1 VETPLLR
8 PRGLAYIGSAH
19 HQSAGRQAQS
29 IPKGERTMN
38 KQKDAKHHPTK
49 KSEGAAQKKDQK
61 RDRSELKDSDLDKI
75 SGGRMP
81 LRPKDLG

>member
-1 VETPLLR
+1 
-8 PRGLAYIGSAH
+8 
-19 HQSAGRQAQS
+19 
-29 IPKGERTMN
+29 MN
-38 KQKDAKHHPTK
+38 KQKDAKRQPMK

-61 RDRSELKDSDLDKI
+61 RDHSELKDADLDKI

>member
-1 VETPLLR
+1 
-8 PRGLAYIGSAH
+8 
-19 HQSAGRQAQS
+19 
-29 IPKGERTMN
+29 MN